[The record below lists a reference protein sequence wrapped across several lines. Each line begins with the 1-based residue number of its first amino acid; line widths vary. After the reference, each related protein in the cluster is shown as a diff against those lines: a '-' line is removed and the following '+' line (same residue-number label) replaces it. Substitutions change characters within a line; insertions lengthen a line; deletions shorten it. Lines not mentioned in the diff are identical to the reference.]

1 MAWALSL
8 LDRFRAADVANIN
21 GERGERVAGA
31 ATATS
36 RFRDEYQLAALTA
49 LFLAMQLFEKLQI
62 RPDHLSYLSRSWY
75 VTAEVVEMEVPVLVA
90 LRWRVYA
97 ADKANFADALLAATL
112 PGLADEEDAAEDAA
126 EDGDGAATPGR
137 RPRPATPGHPS
148 PRAPLRGSAGRCA
161 QRLRLVPGPG
171 VAGGPGGVPRER
183 VDSTCARTV
192 CCR

>member
-1 MAWALSL
+1 MSWALSL

-75 VTAEVVEMEVPVLVA
+75 VTAEVVEMEVPVLAA
-90 LRWRVYA
+90 LGWRVYA

-126 EDGDGAATPGR
+126 EDGDGTTTPRTAAAAGNAGTPLAQSAA
-137 RPRPATPGHPS
+137 PR
-148 PRAPLRGSAGRCA
+148 
-161 QRLRLVPGPG
+161 
-171 VAGGPGGVPRER
+171 
-183 VDSTCARTV
+183 
-192 CCR
+192 